1 MLYYTAIVHLFRP
14 MLKVDL
20 IHSNV
25 RPRDSCVDAANQV
38 AKLLRLYRQH
48 FDMRACQLVLTH
60 VLLSVCVVHLLYSTE
75 SQVSYRNLVE
85 GLQALE
91 DLCPCHYFGG
101 RSFKIIH
108 ALSQVWNI
116 PFPNELKNSKLLSSS
131 GVPSP
136 VGDNILL
143 QQPTTS
149 IASRLGGG
157 VGYIPIAPTA
167 QPSRR
172 ESLNMFAR
180 PDRKSVSLTSHTAT
194 SQNDSIASAQGQH
207 RHSQPTVVS
216 PYTSST
222 ITTPQSTATSV
233 PTPSPVGSA
242 ETLFWTP
249 VPGIGVPILARNYQM
264 SPMDLDNLLGSV
276 NEWDRFSRDGFKM
289 SETWQQDAGSSY
301 NGGHPEDF
309 AHVDVHNH
317 HHSNYNG
324 TADVAQYEHG
334 DGMHQRTVQ
343 NGGGQTFDAGWW
355 AGEPQA
361 GALS

>member
-1 MLYYTAIVHLFRP
+1 MLYYTTVVHLFRP

-48 FDMRACQLVLTH
+48 FKMRACQLVLTH

-75 SQVSYRNLVE
+75 SPVSYRNLVE

-91 DLCPCHYFGG
+91 DLSTCHYFGR

-108 ALSQVWNI
+108 ALSQVWQL
-116 PFPNELKNSKLLSSS
+116 PFPDELKGSKLLSSS
-131 GVPSP
+131 DVASP
-136 VGDNILL
+136 IGDNILL

-157 VGYIPIAPTA
+157 VGYNPIPTPAP
-167 QPSRR
+167 PSRR
-172 ESLNMFAR
+172 ESLSMFAR
-180 PDRKSVSLTSHTAT
+180 PGRKSVPLPSHTAP
-194 SQNDSIASAQGQH
+194 SQIGGATSAQLQH
-207 RHSQPTVVS
+207 RQSQPNIIA
-216 PYTSST
+216 PYLPST
-222 ITTPQSTATSV
+222 TTTPSLTTSV
-233 PTPSPVGSA
+233 PSPSPAGSA

-249 VPGIGVPILARNYQM
+249 VPGMGVPILPRNYHL
-264 SPMDLDNLLGSV
+264 SPMDLDSMLGNV

-289 SETWQQDAGSSY
+289 SETWQQDAVPSY

-309 AHVDVHNH
+309 N
-317 HHSNYNG
+317 
-324 TADVAQYEHG
+324 HG
-334 DGMHQRTVQ
+334 DGGTNNNYNNTSDITQYDHGNGMHQEAVQ
-343 NGGGQTFDAGWW
+343 HGGGQTFDADWW
-355 AGEPQA
+355 AGEGQA
-361 GALS
+361 GTLS